1 MIVMEIYETNSGLI
15 LENTANFNLKQI
27 FDCGQCFRWDA
38 FKDGYIGIAYGKPL
52 YITQNGAKVTLH
64 GATAADWQ
72 NVWRRY
78 FDADRDYSEI
88 IGTLSKDS
96 VIRRASDFG
105 NGIRIL
111 NQEPFECLISFI
123 ISASNNIPRIKKII
137 GALCEN
143 FGNRIDYMGKA
154 YYTFPTPER
163 IAELDLSELAVIKA
177 GFRDK
182 YILNASRAVCTGQ
195 IDLDALKTSSADY
208 AKSQLLKLTGVG
220 DKVADCV
227 MLFSLDKH
235 ERFPVDVW
243 IKRITEHCYFDGE
256 QNKETISAFAEE
268 KFGSLG
274 GYAQQYLFYWAREN
288 KIGI

>member
-105 NGIRIL
+105 SGIRIL

-154 YYTFPTPER
+154 YYTFPAPER
-163 IAELDLSELAVIKA
+163 IAELDLSELSVIKA

-243 IKRITEHCYFDGE
+243 IKRITEHCYFDCE

-268 KFGSLG
+268 KFGSIG